1 MYQNEKGHLRNMG
14 DQVEGKMDGEKNKHF
29 LFVSSFEKEAE
40 PMSYP
45 VGAPRP
51 PSRSAADDAPPER
64 YHHHQ
69 HFFSVLSSSL
79 SDRWVFLVKDD
90 NIVSVPF
97 QPTSPTLLIY
107 YVCLILFLLFMW
119 TKEIDDDVVISPPP
133 TIDARSISFFY
144 CPGYEKE
151 VPIFHSTAFIVA
163 QWIRGIGEMGHAFR
177 SITWI
182 KIL

>member
-1 MYQNEKGHLRNMG
+1 M
-14 DQVEGKMDGEKNKHF
+14 GEKINFFFCF
-29 LFVSSFEKEAE
+29 LFWERSGTNVISCR
-40 PMSYP
+40 
-45 VGAPRP
+45 RP

-119 TKEIDDDVVISPPP
+119 TKEIDDDAVISPHP
-133 TIDARSISFFY
+133 TIDVRSISLYFFY

-151 VPIFHSTAFIVA
+151 VPIFHSAAFIVA
-163 QWIRGIGEMGHAFR
+163 QWIRRIGEMGRAFR